1 VKVHLIDGTY
11 ELFRS
16 FFAAPPAQGAGGR
29 EVGAARGI
37 LRGFAA
43 LLRQPDVTHVAVAFD
58 HVIESFRND
67 LFAGYKT
74 GAGIDPR
81 LLEQFPLAED
91 VCRALG
97 IVTWPMIEFEA
108 DDAMATAAASMSQHP
123 EVEQVVLATPDK
135 DLTQCVLGG
144 RIVCWD
150 RMRQRVYGEREVV
163 EKFGVLP
170 ESIPDLLAL
179 VGDTADGIPGV
190 PRWGMKS
197 AAVVLTHYK
206 HLEAIPHDDSNWAVR
221 PRGSQVLAANL
232 RAQWDEALL
241 YRRLA
246 TLRRDVPLTESL
258 DDLRYRGP
266 VEAELQRISEEL
278 ADFSVL
284 QAYQSASDRSEAADR
299 GGADPPVN

>member
-1 VKVHLIDGTY
+1 VKVHLVDGTY
-11 ELFRS
+11 ELFRA

-29 EVGAARGI
+29 EVGAARGL
-37 LRGFAA
+37 LRSFAA
-43 LLRQPDVTHVAVAFD
+43 LVRQPGVTHVGVAFD
-58 HVIESFRND
+58 QVIESFRNE

-74 GAGIDPR
+74 GAGVDPR

-97 IVTWPMIEFEA
+97 VVTWPEVEFEA
-108 DDAMATAAASMSQHP
+108 DDAMATAAARMSVLP

-135 DLTQCVLGG
+135 DLAQCVLGE
-144 RIVCWD
+144 RVVCWD
-150 RMRQRVYGEREVV
+150 RMRQKVLGEREVV
-163 EKFGVLP
+163 EKFGVAP

-179 VGDTADGIPGV
+179 VGDSADGIPGV

-197 AAVVLTHYK
+197 AGVVLAHYE
-206 HLEAIPHDDSNWAVR
+206 HLEAIPHDDASWAVR

-232 RAQWDEALL
+232 RAQWDDALL

-246 TLRRDVPLTESL
+246 TLRLDVPQRESL

-266 VEAELQRISEEL
+266 NFAELERISEEL

-284 QAYQSASDRSEAADR
+284 QSFQGASDRSDASDR
-299 GGADPPVN
+299 GSDGAP

>member
-1 VKVHLIDGTY
+1 MKVHLVDGTY

-29 EVGAARGI
+29 EVGAARGL
-37 LRGFAA
+37 LRSFAA
-43 LLRQPDVTHVAVAFD
+43 LVRQGDVTHIAVAFD
-58 HVIESFRND
+58 HVIESFRNRM
-67 LFAGYKT
+67 FAGYKT
-74 GAGIDPR
+74 GAGIDPK
-81 LLEQFPLAED
+81 LLDQFPLAED

-97 IVTWPMIEFEA
+97 IVTWPEVEFEA
-108 DDAMATAAASMSQHP
+108 DDAMATAAARFSELP

-135 DLTQCVLGG
+135 DLTQCVIGE

-150 RMRQRVYGEREVV
+150 RMRQKVSGEREVV

-197 AAVVLTHYK
+197 AAVVLAHYK
-206 HLEAIPHDDSNWAVR
+206 HLEQIPHDDASWAVR
-221 PRGSQVLAANL
+221 PRGAPVLAANL
-232 RAQWDEALL
+232 RAQWDDALL
-241 YRRLA
+241 FRELA
-246 TLRRDVPLTESL
+246 TLRRDVPLPESL

-266 VEAELQRISEEL
+266 NLALLARLSEEL
-278 ADFSVL
+278 ADFSLL
-284 QAYQSASDRSEAADR
+284 QSFEATADRSDGSDRGRDGTA
-299 GGADPPVN
+299 

>member
-1 VKVHLIDGTY
+1 VKVHLVDGTY

-29 EVGAARGI
+29 EVGAARGL
-37 LRGFAA
+37 LRGFNA
-43 LLRQPDVTHVAVAFD
+43 LVRQPGVTHIAVAFD

-81 LLEQFPLAED
+81 LLDQFPLAED

-97 IVTWPMIEFEA
+97 IVTWPMVEFEA
-108 DDAMATAAASMSQHP
+108 DDAMATAARRWSEHP

-135 DLTQCVLGG
+135 DLTQCVIGE
-144 RIVCWD
+144 RVVCWD
-150 RMRQRVYGEREVV
+150 RMRQKVLGEREVV
-163 EKFGVLP
+163 EKFGVAP

-197 AAVVLTHYK
+197 AGVVLAHYK
-206 HLEAIPHDDSNWAVR
+206 HLEEIPHDDASWAVR

-232 RAQWDEALL
+232 RSRWDDALL
-241 YRRLA
+241 YRKLA
-246 TLRRDVPLTESL
+246 TLRWDVPLSESL

-266 VEAELQRISEEL
+266 QLAELERISEEL

-284 QAYQSASDRSEAADR
+284 QAFQSASDRSDAADR
-299 GGADPPVN
+299 GGDGPA